1 MDHSLA
7 LKLRIPLRPL
17 THKIE
22 VHALNGQDLPHISH
36 DTGPVTLVT
45 SGNHTERLSFYI
57 LDSPLAVIVLGHPWL
72 IKHNPRIDWQRR
84 TVLEWSTKCHE
95 SCLVSACSS
104 VSVSVFQEE
113 AMNLSS
119 VPTEY
124 LDLKEVFSKS
134 RLRLYLRTVP
144 MTVQ

>member
-57 LDSPLAVIVLGHPWL
+57 LDSPLAVHRFRTPLAHKTQPQNRLATGGQCWSGALSVMSLVLCLPVRL
-72 IKHNPRIDWQRR
+72 FLFLCFRR
-84 TVLEWSTKCHE
+84 KL
-95 SCLVSACSS
+95 
-104 VSVSVFQEE
+104 
-113 AMNLSS
+113 
-119 VPTEY
+119 
-124 LDLKEVFSKS
+124 
-134 RLRLYLRTVP
+134 
-144 MTVQ
+144 